1 MTNEK
6 GGSMSLTETKYNQ
19 TKSLLAEGTYKREE
33 VARRA
38 GVSHTIVSRVNNT
51 KDYQEYAL
59 KYIPNSQRPPKTLW
73 RRIKEFF
80 S

>member
-6 GGSMSLTETKYNQ
+6 GGSMSLSELKYNE
-19 TKSLLAEGTYKREE
+19 TKSLLNEGLFNREE
-33 VARRA
+33 VAKRA
-38 GVSHTIVSRVNNT
+38 RVSHTLVSRVNNT

-59 KYIPNSQRPPKTLW
+59 KYIPNSQRPKRSLW
-73 RRIKEFF
+73 RKIKEFF